1 MPDKYQLARLLQEI
15 AVLLELKGDNPFK
28 IKAYHTAA
36 QTIEK
41 LDIELPQLAEHWST
55 IKGIGKTIGQQ
66 VEEFAATGE
75 LAFYDELRVSVPPVL
90 FDLVK
95 IPGLGPKK
103 ALVLHEKLEIASVG
117 ELEYACRENRLKD
130 LSGFGEKTQARILQ
144 GIEYTKKFQ
153 GQFLLSD
160 ALPIAEKIVQ
170 YLAAQPSVEKAQ
182 IAGSIRRRLETVK
195 DMDIV
200 VASHDEAAANQAVSS
215 MPGVE
220 QVISQGPTKVSLSL
234 ITGMNLDVRIVEP
247 KHFYPCLHHFTGS
260 KEHHLELRALAKRQD
275 YKINEYGITDSN
287 GQLLTVATEQD
298 LYSRLG
304 LAYIPPELREGRGEI
319 DLAQQGRIPQLI
331 GREQIKGMFHAHTIY
346 SDGTATIAEMAAAC
360 QSRGWKYLGI
370 TDHSQTAVYAKGLR
384 IEAVR
389 KQRREIE
396 AINEKTP
403 DFRLLAG
410 IESDILPDGSLDY
423 PDDVLAEFDFVI
435 ASVHSAFRQSE
446 AEMTRRI
453 QRAMDNQYVTMLG
466 HATGRI
472 LLARQGY
479 NVDLAALIRTAAETA
494 TIIEINANPCR
505 LDLDWRY
512 HQQAKEQGV
521 LFAINPDAH
530 SVAEIDNME
539 YGIAM
544 ARKGGLTAADVV
556 NTRTLEELLPLLCLK
571 RTKGK

>member
-1 MPDKYQLARLLQEI
+1 MPDKHQLARLLEEI
-15 AVLLELKGDNPFK
+15 AVFLELKGDNPFK
-28 IKAYHTAA
+28 IKAYNTAA

-41 LDIELPQLAEHWST
+41 LDMELPQLAEHWSS

-66 VEEFAATGE
+66 VEEFATTGE
-75 LAFYDELRVSVPPVL
+75 LAFYHELKLAVPSVL

-103 ALVLHEKLEIASVG
+103 ALVLHEKLGIASVG

-130 LSGFGEKTQARILQ
+130 IAGFGEKTQARILQ
-144 GIEYTKKFQ
+144 GIEYNKKFQ
-153 GQFLLSD
+153 GQFLLGD
-160 ALPIAEKIVQ
+160 ALPIAEKMVQ
-170 YLAAQPSVEKAQ
+170 YLAAQPSVAKAQ
-182 IAGSIRRRLETVK
+182 IAGSIRRRQETVK

-200 VASHDEAAANQAVSS
+200 VASHDEANANQAVVS
-215 MPGVE
+215 MPGVQ
-220 QVISQGPTKVSLSL
+220 QVISQEPTKISLSL
-234 ITGMNLDVRIVEP
+234 ITGMNLNVRIVAP
-247 KHFYPCLHHFTGS
+247 RYFPPCLHHFTGS
-260 KEHHLELRALAKRQD
+260 QEHHLALLALANEQGFQV
-275 YKINEYGITDSN
+275 NEYGITDSN
-287 GQLLTVATEQD
+287 GQLLTIATEQD
-298 LYSRLG
+298 IYSRLG
-304 LAYIPPELREGRGEI
+304 LDYIPPELREGRGEI
-319 DLAQQGRIPQLI
+319 ELAQQGRIPQLI
-331 GREQIKGMFHAHTIY
+331 GREQIKGMFHAHTVY

-360 QSRGWKYLGI
+360 QSKGWKYLGI

-396 AINEKTP
+396 GINEQIP
-403 DFRLLAG
+403 DIRLLAG

-479 NVDLAALIRTAAETA
+479 DVDLSALIRTAAETA
-494 TIIEINANPCR
+494 TIIEINANPYR

-556 NTRTLEELLPLLCLK
+556 NTRTLEELVPLLRRK
-571 RTKGK
+571 RN

>member
-1 MPDKYQLARLLQEI
+1 MPDKHQLARLLEEI
-15 AVLLELKGDNPFK
+15 AVFLELKGDNPFK
-28 IKAYHTAA
+28 IKAYNTAA

-41 LDIELPQLAEHWST
+41 LDMELPQLAEHWSS

-66 VEEFAATGE
+66 VEEFATTGE
-75 LAFYDELRVSVPPVL
+75 LAFYHELKLAVPSVL

-103 ALVLHEKLEIASVG
+103 ALVLHEKLGIASVG

-130 LSGFGEKTQARILQ
+130 IAGFGEKTQARILQ
-144 GIEYTKKFQ
+144 GIEYNKKFQ
-153 GQFLLSD
+153 GQFLLGD
-160 ALPIAEKIVQ
+160 ALPIAEKMVQ
-170 YLAAQPSVEKAQ
+170 YLAAQPSVAKAQ
-182 IAGSIRRRLETVK
+182 IAGSIRRRQETVK

-200 VASHDEAAANQAVSS
+200 VASHDEANANQAVVS
-215 MPGVE
+215 MPGVQ
-220 QVISQGPTKVSLSL
+220 QVISQEPTKISLSL
-234 ITGMNLDVRIVEP
+234 ITGMNLNVRIVAP
-247 KHFYPCLHHFTGS
+247 RYFPPCLHHFTGS
-260 KEHHLELRALAKRQD
+260 QEHHLALLALANEQGFQV
-275 YKINEYGITDSN
+275 NEYGITDSN
-287 GQLLTVATEQD
+287 GQLLTIATEQD
-298 LYSRLG
+298 IYSRLG
-304 LAYIPPELREGRGEI
+304 LDYIPPELREGRGEI
-319 DLAQQGRIPQLI
+319 ELAQQGRIPQLI
-331 GREQIKGMFHAHTIY
+331 GREQIKGMFHAHTVY

-360 QSRGWKYLGI
+360 QSKGWKYLGI

-396 AINEKTP
+396 GINEQIP
-403 DFRLLAG
+403 DIRLLAG

-479 NVDLAALIRTAAETA
+479 DVDLSALIRTAAETA
-494 TIIEINANPCR
+494 TIIEINANPYR